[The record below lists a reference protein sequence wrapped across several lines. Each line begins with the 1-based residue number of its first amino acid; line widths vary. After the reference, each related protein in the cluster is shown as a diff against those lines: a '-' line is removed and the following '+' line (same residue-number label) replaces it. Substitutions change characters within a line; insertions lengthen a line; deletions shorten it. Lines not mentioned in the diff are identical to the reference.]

1 MRKRAIDACF
11 KVCVSVHSYAMPG
24 RLNTIRHAS
33 MMRTFFHT
41 GLQLA
46 FKRVQN
52 DVTADLVQAVRV
64 GLRVLAD
71 QQSER

>member
-1 MRKRAIDACF
+1 
-11 KVCVSVHSYAMPG
+11 MPG
-24 RLNTIRHAS
+24 RLNTIQHAS

>member
-1 MRKRAIDACF
+1 ML
-11 KVCVSVHSYAMPG
+11 G

-33 MMRTFFHT
+33 MMRIFFHT

-52 DVTADLVQAVRV
+52 DVTADLVQAVRI

-71 QQSER
+71 QQSKR